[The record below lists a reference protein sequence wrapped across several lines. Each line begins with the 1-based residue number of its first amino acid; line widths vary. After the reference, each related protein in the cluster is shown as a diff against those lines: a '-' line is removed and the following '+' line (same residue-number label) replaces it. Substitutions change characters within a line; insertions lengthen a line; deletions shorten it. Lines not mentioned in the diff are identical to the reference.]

1 MSDQQYGYG
10 GPAQGGQAYGG
21 GQGQYGTH
29 GGGPYGTYDGNSPA
43 YPTPAPTPIPVPTPA
58 PPPHPAPPTTPST
71 RTVRGAADRPLNL
84 ARRFGTPDRPGAV
97 EDRTITALQTGRT
110 LLGLGATVWLVFAYP
125 LRQGREEFVLG
136 KVEDLVV
143 AAGFAV
149 VAILVATVVFI
160 GLADASLRGIY
171 LRRAVQPLGTLAALA
186 AGAGVVWLCWYVLR
200 EGLGLTDNQ
209 GSFLVVLFYYL
220 LSFAAWVAALLGL
233 LAGLV
238 YTIALLVYAVNS
250 CFRAGAIHELLP
262 PVLSPVLLWG
272 LAVLQF
278 FDDAVVAAPPAVLYA
293 FTLGAPVSV
302 TALSVWEIRRLRG
315 RHGITFRGA
324 LGRG

>member
-1 MSDQQYGYG
+1 MSDQRNGYG
-10 GPAQGGQAYGG
+10 QYDGQ
-21 GQGQYGTH
+21 
-29 GGGPYGTYDGNSPA
+29 YGTYDGQRRTYDGNSATYDGQYGTYGGSSAA
-43 YPTPAPTPIPVPTPA
+43 YGTGRRAPTAPQPPA
-58 PPPHPAPPTTPST
+58 RS
-71 RTVRGAADRPLNL
+71 VRGVAARPLNL

-97 EDRTITALQTGRT
+97 EDRTITALQSGRT

-125 LRQGREEFVLG
+125 LRQGREEFVVG
-136 KVEDLVV
+136 KIEDLVV

-149 VAILVATVVFI
+149 VAILVAAGLFI
-160 GLADASLRGIY
+160 GLADASLRRVY
-171 LRRAVQPLGTLAALA
+171 LRRSVQPLGTLAALA
-186 AGAGVVWLCWYVLR
+186 VGAGVVWLCLYVLR
-200 EGLGLTDNQ
+200 EGIGLTDNQ

-220 LSFAAWVAALLGL
+220 LSFAAGAAALVGVLV
-233 LAGLV
+233 GLV
-238 YTIALLVYAVNS
+238 YTVALLVFAVNS

-278 FDDAVVAAPPAVLYA
+278 FDDAVVAAPPVVLYA
-293 FTLGAPVSV
+293 FMLGAPVSV

-315 RHGITFRGA
+315 RYGMTFRGA